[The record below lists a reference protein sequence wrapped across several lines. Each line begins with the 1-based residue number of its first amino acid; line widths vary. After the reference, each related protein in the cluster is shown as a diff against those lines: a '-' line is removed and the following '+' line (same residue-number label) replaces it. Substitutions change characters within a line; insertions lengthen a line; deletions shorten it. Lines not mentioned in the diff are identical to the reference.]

1 MKAWLIALLVMI
13 AGTLHAESLHLTD
26 LTKPIQLKPNQRTVV
41 INLPA
46 NPTTGYH
53 WVLNSNYPAQLINSV
68 KQRYIRSDAKKIG
81 ADGVSQWVIKLNRQ
95 MTKASIAME
104 LHFAYQ
110 RAWELKP
117 AKEQLVRVVS
127 SLK

>member
-1 MKAWLIALLVMI
+1 MKAWLITLLMMV
-13 AGTLHAESLHLTD
+13 AGTLHAESAHLTD
-26 LTKPIQLKPNQRTVV
+26 LTKAIQLKPNQRMVI

-53 WVLNSNYPAQLINSV
+53 WVLNSNYPAQLIDSV
-68 KQRYIRSDAKKIG
+68 KQRYIRPDAKKIG
-81 ADGVSQWVIKLNRQ
+81 AGGVSQWVIKLNRQ

-117 AKEQLVRVVS
+117 AKIQVVRIVS
-127 SLK
+127 SS